1 MQDSTRRSVAPR
13 FGVNGPRPGSGGAEP
28 WKNFHFAVTWAHVTA
43 HLSLIEA
50 ADLKTAAT
58 VESHRASLA
67 AVAAA
72 AVVPAMQRPQAQ
84 AETKARWEMVVPK
97 MDRANRV
104 PRAVTSGADY
114 DCPASIPALPGL
126 LATPPAP
133 LLTRAMAM
141 IGMRG
146 RSSNLQSLQLNA
158 PSPASPPDKPDKKV
172 NEGREL
178 LLSKITKSLRSR
190 AQEPAL

>member
-13 FGVNGPRPGSGGAEP
+13 FGVNGPRLGSGRAEP
-28 WKNFHFAVTWAHVTA
+28 SKSFHFVVTWASVTA

-50 ADLKTAAT
+50 ADLKTPAT
-58 VESHRASLA
+58 VESHGASLA
-67 AVAAA
+67 AVAAV
-72 AVVPAMQRPQAQ
+72 AVVPHMPPPPVRS
-84 AETKARWEMVVPK
+84 ESKARWEMVVPK
-97 MDRANRV
+97 MDRVNRV
-104 PRAVTSGADY
+104 PQALPGGNDY
-114 DCPASIPALPGL
+114 DYPPASIPAMPGL
-126 LATPPAP
+126 LTTPPAP

-158 PSPASPPDKPDKKV
+158 PSPVSPADKTV

-190 AQEPAL
+190 AQGSAL

>member
-13 FGVNGPRPGSGGAEP
+13 FGVNGPRPGNGRAEP
-28 WKNFHFAVTWAHVTA
+28 SKSFHFAVTWASVTA

-50 ADLKTAAT
+50 AYLRNTAT
-58 VESHRASLA
+58 VESKQASRA
-67 AVAAA
+67 AAA
-72 AVVPAMQRPQAQ
+72 AVAVVPSVQQPQVQPASK
-84 AETKARWEMVVPK
+84 TRWEMVVPK

-104 PRAVTSGADY
+104 PQALPSGAEYDY
-114 DCPASIPALPGL
+114 PPASIPAMPGL
-126 LATPPAP
+126 FATPPAP

-141 IGMRG
+141 LGMRG

-158 PSPASPPDKPDKKV
+158 PSSPLPVEKTV
-172 NEGREL
+172 NEGREV
-178 LLSKITKSLRSR
+178 LLSKITKSLRNR